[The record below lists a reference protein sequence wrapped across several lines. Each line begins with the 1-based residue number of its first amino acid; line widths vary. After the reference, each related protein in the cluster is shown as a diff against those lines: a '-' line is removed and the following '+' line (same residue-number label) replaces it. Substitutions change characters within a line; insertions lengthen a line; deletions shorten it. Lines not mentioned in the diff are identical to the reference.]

1 MDTQATQ
8 LRPSR
13 PTVLGS
19 VSTLGAALPFLALL
33 VVGVLFPLFGGG
45 YWGVIATRACVYW
58 VLVSGLNLV
67 VGFAGQIAIGWVA
80 LLTLGAYTTSVLAAG
95 NVMPALPP
103 YLALA
108 IAAVVGAIFGLI
120 IGLPAL
126 RLRTF
131 YFAITTLG
139 FATIVTQV
147 ALAWQSVT
155 GGGVGVAGPIFPEPF
170 ASQWGFYYF
179 CFGLAAICTWTTAN
193 IAASR
198 FGRALTAIRDA
209 EVAAEA
215 SGIAKPALLGAV
227 FLFSGAV
234 AAVAGGLFAALQS
247 YITPDAFTLDLSVL
261 FFIAILIGGRGSI
274 LGPLLG
280 TILLTV
286 LPEFAAPLVAW
297 STFLYAA
304 LLLVIVL
311 VIPGGIA
318 ELLDFKN
325 RRPLESDRAIIP
337 RPDLL
342 DRLLGT
348 TPNAGALTL
357 QQVALSFGGVQAID
371 GLDLEIRPGQ
381 VHGLIGPNGSG
392 KTTTLNVIS
401 GYYAPQRGAVRL
413 NDAAM
418 PVLARHQRA
427 RMRIARTFQ
436 TPRIVGSASVLQN
449 VMIGGTIDG
458 EGTFVESLLS
468 LPRHRRDEAML
479 RDTAMLALAAVG
491 LERLAQVRADR
502 LQHSELRFTEIARAL
517 MLRPAFLLL
526 DEPAAGL
533 SAEEI
538 ARLSALLLAIARA
551 GTGVLLV
558 EHHPDLIFD
567 ICHYVTVLNL
577 GMPISEP
584 DPLLDVAGLSSG
596 YGKIG
601 VLRGVD
607 LNVGAGEVVALL
619 GPNGAGKT
627 TLLRAVSG
635 LLPWS
640 GSVRF
645 AGRDL
650 AGFSPRETVRC
661 GLAHVVEGH
670 RVFTQLSVLDNL
682 LLAAYD
688 LPRGERAVRVEEV
701 FGLFPEIA
709 AKRHER
715 AAALSGGQQQILAV
729 AQGLVRRPR
738 LLMLDEPSAGLSP
751 VLVDRVLVVV
761 QRLREA
767 GTAVLLVEQLIEKAL
782 ALADRVY
789 ALARGS
795 IVLEAKTGEADLP
808 LRLQHAYM
816 ATGSFHT

>member
-1 MDTQATQ
+1 MNWPLTQSS
-8 LRPSR
+8 SR
-13 PTVLGS
+13 TAGAGASFGLGN
-19 VSTLGAALPFLALL
+19 ALPLLALL
-33 VVGVLFPLFGGG
+33 VIGLVFPLFGGG

-58 VLVSGLNLV
+58 VLVAGLNLV

-108 IAAVVGAIFGLI
+108 IAGVFGAVFGLI

-155 GGGVGVAGPIFPEPF
+155 GGGVGVPGPVFPPPF
-170 ASQWGFYYF
+170 DSQWGFYYF
-179 CFGLAAICTWTTAN
+179 CFGLAAICTWMTFN
-193 IAASR
+193 VSASR

-215 SGIAKPALLGAV
+215 CGIAKPALLAII

-234 AAVAGGLFAALQS
+234 AGIAGGLFASLQS

-311 VIPGGIA
+311 AVPGGIA

-325 RRPLESDRAIIP
+325 RKPLETGRAIIP
-337 RPDLL
+337 SPELL
-342 DRLLGT
+342 PRLLGT
-348 TPNAGALTL
+348 PANAGALTL
-357 QQVALSFGGVQAID
+357 SDVMLSFGAVRAID
-371 GLDLEIRPGQ
+371 GLDLVIKPGQ

-401 GYYAPQRGAVRL
+401 GYYAQKRGTVA
-413 NDAAM
+413 
-418 PVLARHQRA
+418 LAGRPLPALMRSQRA
-427 RMRIARTFQ
+427 HMRIARTFQ
-436 TPRIVGSASVLQN
+436 TPRIVGSASVLEN
-449 VMIGGTIDG
+449 VMIGATIDG
-458 EGTFVESLLS
+458 KATFVEALLS
-468 LPRHRRDEAML
+468 LPRQRRDEAGL
-479 RDTAMLALAAVG
+479 RERAMLALAAMG
-491 LERLAQVRADR
+491 LERLANVRADR

-533 SAEEI
+533 SVEEI
-538 ARLSALLLAIARA
+538 TRLGALVTAIANA

-558 EHHPDLIFD
+558 EHHADLIFEV
-567 ICHYVTVLNL
+567 CNEVTVLNL
-577 GMPISEP
+577 GKK
-584 DPLLDVAGLSSG
+584 LAAGTPAE
-596 YGKIG
+596 I
-601 VLRGVD
+601 R
-607 LNVGAGEVVALL
+607 AHPEVVNAYL
-619 GPNGAGKT
+619 G
-627 TLLRAVSG
+627 S
-635 LLPWS
+635 
-640 GSVRF
+640 
-645 AGRDL
+645 
-650 AGFSPRETVRC
+650 
-661 GLAHVVEGH
+661 
-670 RVFTQLSVLDNL
+670 
-682 LLAAYD
+682 
-688 LPRGERAVRVEEV
+688 
-701 FGLFPEIA
+701 
-709 AKRHER
+709 
-715 AAALSGGQQQILAV
+715 
-729 AQGLVRRPR
+729 
-738 LLMLDEPSAGLSP
+738 
-751 VLVDRVLVVV
+751 
-761 QRLREA
+761 
-767 GTAVLLVEQLIEKAL
+767 
-782 ALADRVY
+782 
-789 ALARGS
+789 
-795 IVLEAKTGEADLP
+795 
-808 LRLQHAYM
+808 
-816 ATGSFHT
+816 

>member
-1 MDTQATQ
+1 MDTPMAQV
-8 LRPSR
+8 RPSR
-13 PTVLGS
+13 ADA
-19 VSTLGAALPFLALL
+19 LGATSALGVALPFLALL
-33 VVGVLFPLFGGG
+33 VIGIAFPLFGGG

-80 LLTLGAYTTSVLAAG
+80 LLTLGAYTTSVLVAG
-95 NVMPALPP
+95 NVTPELSP

-108 IAAVVGAIFGLI
+108 IAAVVGAVFGLI
-120 IGLPAL
+120 VGLPAL

-155 GGGVGVAGPIFPEPF
+155 GGGVGVAGPIFPKPF
-170 ASQWGFYYF
+170 DSQWGFYYF
-179 CFGLAAICTWTTAN
+179 CFGLAAICTWMTAN

-215 SGIAKPALLGAV
+215 CGIAKPALLALV

-234 AAVAGGLFAALQS
+234 AAIAGGLFASLQS

-261 FFIAILIGGRGSI
+261 FFIAILIGGRSSI

-297 STFLYAA
+297 STFLYAV

-311 VIPGGIA
+311 AMPGGIA

-325 RRPLESDRAIIP
+325 RRPLESGRAIVP
-337 RPDLL
+337 RPELL
-342 DRLLGT
+342 GRLLAAPADT
-348 TPNAGALTL
+348 DAGALTL
-357 QQVALSFGGVQAID
+357 EQVALAFGGVHAID
-371 GLDLEIRPGQ
+371 GLDLEIRSGQ
-381 VHGLIGPNGSG
+381 IHGLIGPNGSG

-401 GYYAPQRGAVRL
+401 GYYAQQSGAVRL
-413 NDAAM
+413 NGAAL
-418 PVLARHQRA
+418 PVLERHRRA
-427 RMRIARTFQ
+427 HMRIARTFQ

-458 EGTFVESLLS
+458 ECTFVESLLS
-468 LPRHRRDEAML
+468 LPRHRRDEVLL

-491 LERLAQVRADR
+491 LERLAPVRADR

-538 ARLSALLLAIARA
+538 GRLGALVVAIARA

-558 EHHPDLIFD
+558 EHHADLIFD
-567 ICHYVTVLNL
+567 ICHHVTVLNL
-577 GMPISEP
+577 GKN
-584 DPLLDVAGLSSG
+584 LAAGTPAEIRSH
-596 YGKIG
+596 
-601 VLRGVD
+601 R
-607 LNVGAGEVVALL
+607 EVVNAYL
-619 GPNGAGKT
+619 GG
-627 TLLRAVSG
+627 
-635 LLPWS
+635 
-640 GSVRF
+640 
-645 AGRDL
+645 
-650 AGFSPRETVRC
+650 
-661 GLAHVVEGH
+661 
-670 RVFTQLSVLDNL
+670 
-682 LLAAYD
+682 
-688 LPRGERAVRVEEV
+688 
-701 FGLFPEIA
+701 
-709 AKRHER
+709 
-715 AAALSGGQQQILAV
+715 
-729 AQGLVRRPR
+729 
-738 LLMLDEPSAGLSP
+738 
-751 VLVDRVLVVV
+751 
-761 QRLREA
+761 
-767 GTAVLLVEQLIEKAL
+767 
-782 ALADRVY
+782 
-789 ALARGS
+789 
-795 IVLEAKTGEADLP
+795 
-808 LRLQHAYM
+808 
-816 ATGSFHT
+816 

>member
-8 LRPSR
+8 LRPSHSHL
-13 PTVLGS
+13 PGS
-19 VSTLGAALPFLALL
+19 ASTFSASLPFLVLL
-33 VVGVLFPLFGGG
+33 LFGISFPLFGGG

-67 VGFAGQIAIGWVA
+67 VGFGGQIAIGWVA
-80 LLTLGAYTTSVLAAG
+80 LLTLGAYTTSVLVAG
-95 NVMPALPP
+95 NVTPALPP

-155 GGGVGVAGPIFPEPF
+155 GGGVGVAGPIFPDPF

-179 CFGLAAICTWTTAN
+179 CFGLAAICTWMTIN
-193 IAASR
+193 VAASR

-215 SGIAKPALLGAV
+215 SGIAKPALLGMV

-234 AAVAGGLFAALQS
+234 AAVAGGLFASLQS
-247 YITPDAFTLDLSVL
+247 YITPDAFTLDLSIL
-261 FFIAILIGGRGSI
+261 FFIAILIGGRGSV

-297 STFLYAA
+297 STFLYAV

-311 VIPGGIA
+311 AIPGGIA
-318 ELLDFKN
+318 EILDFKN

-337 RPDLL
+337 RPELL
-342 DRLLGT
+342 EPLLGA
-348 TPNAGALTL
+348 PPDAGALTL
-357 QQVALSFGGVQAID
+357 EEVALSFGGVRAID

-401 GYYAPQRGAVRL
+401 GYYAQQRGAVRL
-413 NDAAM
+413 NGAAL
-418 PVLARHQRA
+418 PVFARHLRA
-427 RMRIARTFQ
+427 HMRIARTFQ
-436 TPRIVGSASVLQN
+436 TPRIVGSASVLEN

-458 EGTFVESLLS
+458 KGTFVESLLS
-468 LPRHRRDEAML
+468 LPRHRRDEARL

-491 LERLAQVRADR
+491 LERLAPVRADR

-538 ARLSALLLAIARA
+538 ERLGTLIQAIARA
-551 GTGVLLV
+551 GTGVLVV

-567 ICHYVTVLNL
+567 ICHHVTVLNL
-577 GMPISEP
+577 G
-584 DPLLDVAGLSSG
+584 
-596 YGKIG
+596 KI
-601 VLRGVD
+601 
-607 LNVGAGEVVALL
+607 
-619 GPNGAGKT
+619 
-627 TLLRAVSG
+627 
-635 LLPWS
+635 
-640 GSVRF
+640 
-645 AGRDL
+645 
-650 AGFSPRETVRC
+650 
-661 GLAHVVEGH
+661 
-670 RVFTQLSVLDNL
+670 
-682 LLAAYD
+682 LAAGT
-688 LPRGERAVRVEEV
+688 PVEIRAHREV
-701 FGLFPEIA
+701 INAYL
-709 AKRHER
+709 
-715 AAALSGGQQQILAV
+715 GG
-729 AQGLVRRPR
+729 
-738 LLMLDEPSAGLSP
+738 
-751 VLVDRVLVVV
+751 
-761 QRLREA
+761 
-767 GTAVLLVEQLIEKAL
+767 
-782 ALADRVY
+782 
-789 ALARGS
+789 
-795 IVLEAKTGEADLP
+795 
-808 LRLQHAYM
+808 
-816 ATGSFHT
+816 

>member
-1 MDTQATQ
+1 MMEMPAAQ
-8 LRPSR
+8 LRASR
-13 PTVLGS
+13 ANALGS
-19 VSTLGAALPFLALL
+19 ASTIGALPFLVLL
-33 VVGVLFPLFGGG
+33 LVGVLFPLFGGG

-80 LLTLGAYTTSVLAAG
+80 LLTLGAYTTSILTAG
-95 NVMPALPP
+95 NVMPAFPP

-108 IAAVVGAIFGLI
+108 IAAVVGAVFGLI

-155 GGGVGVAGPIFPEPF
+155 GGGVGVPGPIFPEPF
-170 ASQWGFYYF
+170 SSQWGFYYF
-179 CFGLAAICTWTTAN
+179 CFGLAAICTWMTAN
-193 IAASR
+193 VAASR

-215 SGIAKPALLGAV
+215 SGISKPALLRMV
-227 FLFSGAV
+227 FLFSGTV

-247 YITPDAFTLDLSVL
+247 YITPDAFTLDLSIL

-297 STFLYAA
+297 STFLYAV

-311 VIPGGIA
+311 AIPGGIA
-318 ELLDFKN
+318 EILDFKN

-342 DRLLGT
+342 ARLLGA
-348 TPNAGALTL
+348 PANAGALTL
-357 QQVALSFGGVQAID
+357 EQVALSFGGVHAIED
-371 GLDLEIRPGQ
+371 LDLEIRPGQ

-401 GYYAPQRGAVRL
+401 GYYAQQRGAVRL
-413 NDAAM
+413 NGAAL
-418 PVLARHQRA
+418 PVFDRHQRA
-427 RMRIARTFQ
+427 QMRIARTFQ

-468 LPRHRRDEAML
+468 LSRHRRDEVML
-479 RDTAMLALAAVG
+479 RDTATLALAAVG
-491 LERLAQVRADR
+491 LERLAPVRADR

-538 ARLSALLLAIARA
+538 RRLGALLLAIAQA

-558 EHHPDLIFD
+558 EHHADLIFD
-567 ICHYVTVLNL
+567 ICNHVTVLNL
-577 GMPISEP
+577 GKM
-584 DPLLDVAGLSSG
+584 LAAGTPGEIRSH
-596 YGKIG
+596 
-601 VLRGVD
+601 R
-607 LNVGAGEVVALL
+607 EVVNAYL
-619 GPNGAGKT
+619 GG
-627 TLLRAVSG
+627 
-635 LLPWS
+635 
-640 GSVRF
+640 
-645 AGRDL
+645 
-650 AGFSPRETVRC
+650 
-661 GLAHVVEGH
+661 
-670 RVFTQLSVLDNL
+670 
-682 LLAAYD
+682 
-688 LPRGERAVRVEEV
+688 
-701 FGLFPEIA
+701 
-709 AKRHER
+709 
-715 AAALSGGQQQILAV
+715 
-729 AQGLVRRPR
+729 
-738 LLMLDEPSAGLSP
+738 
-751 VLVDRVLVVV
+751 
-761 QRLREA
+761 
-767 GTAVLLVEQLIEKAL
+767 
-782 ALADRVY
+782 
-789 ALARGS
+789 
-795 IVLEAKTGEADLP
+795 
-808 LRLQHAYM
+808 
-816 ATGSFHT
+816 